1 MSEQTSRLSIVVDTR
16 NAESAL
22 SRFRSLLGGTSSSTQ
37 QASSSVQGLSN
48 NVSTM
53 NGQWRDANGRLRDAN
68 GRFAALSQSATQ
80 ASNSIDGLNRNSTT
94 LFGSLRSLHALIAG
108 SFFAGIAIS
117 VGKTADEMQNLD
129 SQIKLV
135 TKSNEQFLAV
145 RGRLR
150 EMADDNLNDISATI
164 SLYTNSARALQ
175 NMGKSQED
183 VLKFTNAISL
193 AMGVGGKSAQ
203 EQAAALRQLGQAMQS
218 GVLRGDEFN
227 SIAENAPILLDLVA
241 KSLNKTRGEVRELA
255 QEGKITADVVYNAV
269 GGATEELQKQFNSMP
284 TTMGQAL
291 TVAKNQYKNFTDDV
305 MNGTGGVS
313 QTIAGM
319 IQKAAAHFENF
330 AKIAVAGA
338 AIAMLQFA
346 NNVLFAGAAFAKL
359 TTIMKANP
367 LFFLASVVIGA
378 SLATRGLDATLND
391 LGDTITVVGSIV
403 SDLAGFFVDVGDVA
417 YQVFTNIGDNANK
430 TADNSTGAFGGFFN
444 DTGTGFQGFLVG
456 TAKVFDAIAALVRAT
471 AITSGQYMA
480 KFVNDVGN
488 FFITL
493 SNNVKTAFAGVVNY
507 VVDSINQSIGAIN
520 GLIQQAN
527 SVSVLGYSPN
537 IGTLGTL
544 GRYAPTLGQTTPSE
558 KVSFAANME
567 QQSLLQSTS
576 GLQAYTQAKYKA
588 TKATTTLT
596 AAQADL
602 NSEMVKGSGAA
613 YKAAQAKRALEEQD
627 KKNTKAAKEHA
638 KAVKDTGNELVSN
651 TTLKGLRIKSS
662 EATAGGLVTR
672 ANSEFA
678 KITQSVLGGD
688 LKYFS
693 AFNDRYHL
701 GKASQH
707 NKGKAFD
714 VVLKDASKARQAA
727 AEIQAAA
734 KQYGYSIKILNE
746 YANPSKNA
754 TGGHL
759 HVSILGRGKQGE
771 NSFDIKQFDQLN
783 KAEQGAADKALK
795 TQENLEQKRLQIREQ
810 YALGVQKI
818 EAGLARK
825 IAEIKEAG
833 FSDKEQT
840 RLIALAQNQADI
852 EKKIY
857 LNGLTDKLN
866 GLLEFKQTEIN
877 KIRDTAQKERDAITT
892 NTELQ
897 LAENADVKQ
906 KMLDAIDEREQY
918 ELAQYQL
925 TQDSKI
931 SELLAFNK
939 TELQLIKEKYDIEA
953 KRIALSNESP
963 EVKAA
968 QKAANDYQKR
978 KDVLGVFNNQPENLD
993 RPMFFGK
1000 GAEGQYQEAIY
1011 NNAEMLRIY
1020 NEGYAALEASGQLHS
1035 QTMID
1040 FQRAYDEAVRQS
1052 NESILEAE
1060 RNVMSERLSIWS
1072 QGLDMVGGVW
1082 GQMTDIITNAYG
1094 KQSAAAR
1101 AFFFVQKTIAAAQA
1115 VVNTEE
1121 AATKALAQGGAL
1133 FGIPMATLVRAT
1145 GYASAGIILGQGIA
1159 GAMGKGFST
1168 GGYTG
1173 NMGVNDIAG
1182 VVHGKEYVL
1191 NAAATKRIGVDNL
1204 NAMNKGASI
1213 GNNNVSVNVVVN
1225 ADGSSDVQAN
1235 AQMGKQMGD
1244 AIKAAVLQTIVQEKR
1259 QGGLL
1264 AR

>member
-1 MSEQTSRLSIVVDTR
+1 MAEQTSRLSIVVDTR

-48 NVSTM
+48 NVNTM

-269 GGATEELQKQFNSMP
+269 GGSTEELQKQFNSMP

-291 TVAKNQYKNFTDDV
+291 TIAKNQYKNFTDDV
-305 MNGTGGVS
+305 MNGTGGIS

-319 IQKAAAHFENF
+319 IQKAAALFENF

-346 NNVLFAGAAFAKL
+346 NNVLFAGGAFAKL

-480 KFVNDVGN
+480 KFVNDVSN
-488 FFITL
+488 FFTTL

-507 VVDSINQSIGAIN
+507 VVDSINESIKGIN
-520 GLIQQAN
+520 GLIEQAN
-527 SVSVLGYSPN
+527 SYTVFGRGLN
-537 IGTLGTL
+537 IGTLGAL
-544 GRYAPTLGQTTPSE
+544 GRYTPTLGQTTPSE

-588 TKATTTLT
+588 TKATNTLT
-596 AAQADL
+596 AAQTDL

-627 KKNTKAAKEHA
+627 KKNAKAAKEHA

-701 GKASQH
+701 VKASQH

-714 VVLKDASKARQAA
+714 VVLKDASQARQAA

-783 KAEQGAADKALK
+783 KAEQGAAAKALK
-795 TQENLEQKRLQIREQ
+795 TQEDLEQKRLQIREQ
-810 YALGVQKI
+810 YALGVEKI

-825 IAEIKEAG
+825 ITEIREAG

-840 RLIALAQNQADI
+840 RLIALAKSQADT

-866 GLLEFKQTEIN
+866 GLLDFKQTEIN
-877 KIRDTAQKERDAITT
+877 KIRDAAQKERDAITT
-892 NTELQ
+892 NAELQ

-925 TQDSKI
+925 TQDSKM

-968 QKAANDYQKR
+968 QNSANENKLWTDTGTATKNIGDKYFSQMSTMYGQDNPFER
-978 KDVLGVFNNQPENLD
+978 INQYKEQNKIIQDMRDADLISH
-993 RPMFFGK
+993 
-1000 GAEGQYQEAIY
+1000 EQY
-1011 NNAEMLRIY
+1011 LSDL
-1020 NEGYAALEASGQLHS
+1020 AALDADSANKKTVLLMNKDAALYGGLLDLMKGFVGENSKTYRIMFAIQKGWALATSIIDNQVALGKAWSSAPFPYNLPAILSTAS
-1035 QTMID
+1035 QT
-1040 FQRAYDEAVRQS
+1040 
-1052 NESILEAE
+1052 
-1060 RNVMSERLSIWS
+1060 
-1072 QGLDMVGGVW
+1072 GV
-1082 GQMTDIITNAYG
+1082 IT
-1094 KQSAAAR
+1094 AA
-1101 AFFFVQKTIAAAQA
+1101 IAA
-1115 VVNTEE
+1115 VS
-1121 AATKALAQGGAL
+1121 
-1133 FGIPMATLVRAT
+1133 P
-1145 GYASAGIILGQGIA
+1145 
-1159 GAMGKGFST
+1159 KGFST

-1264 AR
+1264 SR

>member
-1 MSEQTSRLSIVVDTR
+1 MAEQTSRLSIVVDTR

-48 NVSTM
+48 NVNTM

-94 LFGSLRSLHALIAG
+94 LFGSLRNLHTLIAG

-330 AKIAVAGA
+330 AKIAAAGA

-346 NNVLFAGAAFAKL
+346 NNVLFAGGAFAKL

-367 LFFLASVVIGA
+367 LFFLASVIIGA

-471 AITSGQYMA
+471 AITGGQYMA
-480 KFVNDVGN
+480 KFVNDVSN

-588 TKATTTLT
+588 TKATNTLT
-596 AAQADL
+596 AAQTDL

-613 YKAAQAKRALEEQD
+613 YKAAQAKKALEEQD
-627 KKNTKAAKEHA
+627 KKNAKAAKEHA

-714 VVLKDASKARQAA
+714 VVLKDASQARQAA

-759 HVSILGRGKQGE
+759 HVSILGRGKQGA

-795 TQENLEQKRLQIREQ
+795 TQEDLKQKRLQIREQ

-825 IAEIKEAG
+825 IAEIREAG

-866 GLLEFKQTEIN
+866 GLLDFKQTEIN
-877 KIRDTAQKERDAITT
+877 KIRDAAQKERDAITT
-892 NTELQ
+892 NAELQ

-925 TQDSKI
+925 TQDSKM

-953 KRIALSNESP
+953 KRIALSNESLA
-963 EVKAA
+963 VKAA
-968 QKAANDYQKR
+968 QNSAN
-978 KDVLGVFNNQPENLD
+978 ENKLWTD
-993 RPMFFGK
+993 TGTATKNIGDKYFSQMSTMYGQDNPFERIN
-1000 GAEGQYQEAIY
+1000 QYQEQNKIIQDMRDADLISHEQY
-1011 NNAEMLRIY
+1011 LSDL
-1020 NEGYAALEASGQLHS
+1020 AALDADYANKKTVLLMNKDAALYGGLLDLMKGFVGENSKTYRIMFAIQKGWALATSIIDNQVALGKAWSSAPFPYNLPAILSTAS
-1035 QTMID
+1035 QT
-1040 FQRAYDEAVRQS
+1040 
-1052 NESILEAE
+1052 
-1060 RNVMSERLSIWS
+1060 
-1072 QGLDMVGGVW
+1072 GV
-1082 GQMTDIITNAYG
+1082 IT
-1094 KQSAAAR
+1094 AA
-1101 AFFFVQKTIAAAQA
+1101 IAA
-1115 VVNTEE
+1115 VS
-1121 AATKALAQGGAL
+1121 
-1133 FGIPMATLVRAT
+1133 P
-1145 GYASAGIILGQGIA
+1145 
-1159 GAMGKGFST
+1159 KGFST

-1182 VVHGKEYVL
+1182 VVHGKEYV
-1191 NAAATKRIGVDNL
+1191 
-1204 NAMNKGASI
+1204 
-1213 GNNNVSVNVVVN
+1213 VN
-1225 ADGSSDVQAN
+1225 ARNTVKYRDTLEQMNRGTYKEGGNVQVNNYAGVAVTAKQENGLTIIDVRNEIERKFRADMRNPSSDV
-1235 AQMGKQMGD
+1235 GK
-1244 AIKAAVLQTIVQEKR
+1244 AIYGNST
-1259 QGGLL
+1259 
-1264 AR
+1264 ARPRRD

>member
-1 MSEQTSRLSIVVDTR
+1 MAEQTSRLSIVVDTR

-37 QASSSVQGLSN
+37 QASSSVQGLTN
-48 NVSTM
+48 NVNEM

-94 LFGSLRSLHALIAG
+94 LFGSLRNLHALIAG

-330 AKIAVAGA
+330 AKIAAAGA

-346 NNVLFAGAAFAKL
+346 NNVLFAGGAFAKL

-367 LFFLASVVIGA
+367 LFFLASVIIGA

-403 SDLAGFFVDVGDVA
+403 SDLAGFFVDVGDIA
-417 YQVFTNIGDNANK
+417 YQVFTNIGNNANT

-480 KFVNDVGN
+480 KFVNDVSN

-527 SVSVLGYSPN
+527 SKTVFGYGLN
-537 IGTLGTL
+537 IGTLGTV
-544 GRYAPTLGQTTPSE
+544 GKYTPTLGQTTPSD
-558 KVSFAANME
+558 KVSFSANME

-588 TKATTTLT
+588 TKATNTLT
-596 AAQADL
+596 AAQAGL
-602 NSEMVKGSGAA
+602 NDEMIKGSGAA
-613 YKAAQAKRALEEQD
+613 TKAREAKKALEEQD
-627 KKNTKAAKEHA
+627 KKNAKAAKEHA

-651 TTLKGLRIKSS
+651 ATLKGLRIKSS

-759 HVSILGRGKQGE
+759 HVSILGRGKQGA

-783 KAEQGAADKALK
+783 KAEQGAAAKALK
-795 TQENLEQKRLQIREQ
+795 TQEDLEQKRLDIR
-810 YALGVQKI
+810 QKYGDAEKQF
-818 EAGLARK
+818 EAKLTEEIK
-825 IAEIKEAG
+825 KIKEA
-833 FSDKEQT
+833 KLPENEET
-840 RLIALAQNQADI
+840 AAILQARKVNKLELD
-852 EKKIY
+852 EYKK
-857 LNGLTDKLN
+857 GLKDKLN
-866 GLLEFKQTEIN
+866 TLSGYMLNERQIILNNKKDALFQARKDFINNPEMLKQAENDIDAKYDYELEKFNATQDEELLELNKSQMTAIDYINAKYDLIAKREALTANTPEKKAAIEKQNADKKQSDLHDVVTAAQAALDGFNNGFYGENYKKAESAKIEQETNDQIEALRGALEAKLITQTEYN
-877 KIRDTAQKERDAITT
+877 
-892 NTELQ
+892 
-897 LAENADVKQ
+897 Q
-906 KMLDAIDEREQY
+906 KMLDANANYLNRMRLLNIN
-918 ELAQYQL
+918 QYQGTYGVL
-925 TQDSKI
+925 TDIVGTFAGKQSTAYRTMFAIQKGWA
-931 SELLAFNK
+931 LA
-939 TELQLIKEKYDIEA
+939 TSLINNWV
-953 KRIALSNESP
+953 ALSQAWASAPFPANL
-963 EVKAA
+963 VAVATVAA
-968 QKAANDYQKR
+968 QKGVIQAA
-978 KDVLGVFNNQPENLD
+978 
-993 RPMFFGK
+993 
-1000 GAEGQYQEAIY
+1000 I
-1011 NNAEMLRIY
+1011 NAV
-1020 NEGYAALEASGQLHS
+1020 SPQ
-1035 QTMID
+1035 
-1040 FQRAYDEAVRQS
+1040 
-1052 NESILEAE
+1052 
-1060 RNVMSERLSIWS
+1060 
-1072 QGLDMVGGVW
+1072 
-1082 GQMTDIITNAYG
+1082 
-1094 KQSAAAR
+1094 
-1101 AFFFVQKTIAAAQA
+1101 
-1115 VVNTEE
+1115 
-1121 AATKALAQGGAL
+1121 
-1133 FGIPMATLVRAT
+1133 
-1145 GYASAGIILGQGIA
+1145 
-1159 GAMGKGFST
+1159 GFST

-1182 VVHGKEYVL
+1182 VVHGKEYV
-1191 NAAATKRIGVDNL
+1191 
-1204 NAMNKGASI
+1204 
-1213 GNNNVSVNVVVN
+1213 VN
-1225 ADGSSDVQAN
+1225 ARNTVKYRDTLEQMNRGTYKEGGNVQVNNYAGVAVTAKQENGLTIIDVRNEIERKMRADMRNPSSDV
-1235 AQMGKQMGD
+1235 GK
-1244 AIKAAVLQTIVQEKR
+1244 AIYGNST
-1259 QGGLL
+1259 
-1264 AR
+1264 ARPRRD

>member
-1 MSEQTSRLSIVVDTR
+1 MAEQTSRLSIVVDTR

-37 QASSSVQGLSN
+37 QASGSVQGLSN
-48 NVSTM
+48 NVNTM

-94 LFGSLRSLHALIAG
+94 LFGSLRNLHTLIAG

-150 EMADDNLNDISATI
+150 EMSDDNLNDISATI

-319 IQKAAAHFENF
+319 IQKATAHFENF
-330 AKIAVAGA
+330 AKIAAAGA

-346 NNVLFAGAAFAKL
+346 NNVLFAGGAFAKL

-493 SNNVKTAFAGVVNY
+493 SNNVKTAFAGVVNH
-507 VVDSINQSIGAIN
+507 VVESINQSISAIN

-537 IGTLGTL
+537 IGTLGAL
-544 GRYAPTLGQTTPSE
+544 GRYTPTLGQTTPSE

-596 AAQADL
+596 AAQAGL
-602 NSEMVKGSGAA
+602 NDEMIKGSGAA
-613 YKAAQAKRALEEQD
+613 TKAREAKKALEEQD
-627 KKNTKAAKEHA
+627 KKNAKAAKEHA

-714 VVLKDASKARQAA
+714 VVLKDASQARQAA

-795 TQENLEQKRLQIREQ
+795 TQEDLEQKRLQIREQ

-866 GLLEFKQTEIN
+866 GLLDFKQTEIN
-877 KIRDTAQKERDAITT
+877 KIRDAAQKERDAITT
-892 NTELQ
+892 NAELQ

-925 TQDSKI
+925 TQDSKM

-953 KRIALSNESP
+953 KRIALSNESLA
-963 EVKAA
+963 VKAA
-968 QKAANDYQKR
+968 QNSAN
-978 KDVLGVFNNQPENLD
+978 ENKLWTD
-993 RPMFFGK
+993 TGTATKNIGDKYFSQMSTMYGQDNPF
-1000 GAEGQYQEAIY
+1000 EHINQYQEQNKIIQDMRDADLISHEQY
-1011 NNAEMLRIY
+1011 LSDL
-1020 NEGYAALEASGQLHS
+1020 AALDADYANKKTVLLMNKDAALYGGLLDLMKGFVGENSKTYRIMFAIQKGWALATSIIDNQVALGKAWSSAPFPYNLPAILSTAS
-1035 QTMID
+1035 QT
-1040 FQRAYDEAVRQS
+1040 
-1052 NESILEAE
+1052 
-1060 RNVMSERLSIWS
+1060 
-1072 QGLDMVGGVW
+1072 GV
-1082 GQMTDIITNAYG
+1082 IT
-1094 KQSAAAR
+1094 AA
-1101 AFFFVQKTIAAAQA
+1101 IAA
-1115 VVNTEE
+1115 VS
-1121 AATKALAQGGAL
+1121 
-1133 FGIPMATLVRAT
+1133 P
-1145 GYASAGIILGQGIA
+1145 
-1159 GAMGKGFST
+1159 KGFST

-1173 NMGVNDIAG
+1173 NMGVNDVAG
-1182 VVHGKEYVL
+1182 VVHGKEYV
-1191 NAAATKRIGVDNL
+1191 
-1204 NAMNKGASI
+1204 
-1213 GNNNVSVNVVVN
+1213 VN
-1225 ADGSSDVQAN
+1225 ARNTVKYREQLEQMNRGTYKEGGNVQVNNYAGVAVTAKQENGLTIIDVRNEIERKMRSD
-1235 AQMGKQMGD
+1235 MGNPNS
-1244 AIKAAVLQTIVQEKR
+1244 AVSKSIYRNST
-1259 QGGLL
+1259 
-1264 AR
+1264 ARPQRG